1 MKKILKLVTEKYA
14 SFALKTSVLCWILA
28 VLAALAILFVLFQ
41 SGYTPEES
49 EGEIVITDSYG
60 NVLTDE
66 PEMQTPQEDSPD
78 ESN

>member
-1 MKKILKLVTEKYA
+1 M
-14 SFALKTSVLCWILA
+14 
-28 VLAALAILFVLFQ
+28 LAALAILFVLFQ